1 VDTLTRDTEEAP
13 AFTIAADRDWLTTI
27 RQSLPA
33 ARRVLGS
40 LRPTW
45 HLPGVFAIDPPF
57 LRTAGIRAL
66 VWDVDGT
73 LMHRHAADVAP
84 EVRGALDRLLSADG
98 LRHVLLSNSSEARFA
113 QLCEIFAD
121 IPVVK
126 GYLSASGPVFRV
138 RHGAAERWSRPASG
152 VLRTI
157 RKPDPLLARFALE
170 VLAIS
175 DRTAVAMVGDQY
187 LTDVATANL
196 AGIRSIKVPTLGRA
210 SFPPSVRLLQK
221 VDEWLYR
228 LTV

>member
-1 VDTLTRDTEEAP
+1 MDTLTRTTEQVP
-13 AFTIAADRDWLTTI
+13 AFTIAPDRDWLTTI

-73 LMHRHAADVAP
+73 LTHRHAAELAP
-84 EVRGALDRLLSADG
+84 GVRLALDRLLAADG

-113 QLCEIFAD
+113 QLSEIFAD
-121 IPVVK
+121 VPVVK
-126 GYLSASGPVFRV
+126 GYLSAAGPVFRV
-138 RHGAAERWSRPASG
+138 RHGTVERWSHPASG

-170 VLAIS
+170 VLDIS

-187 LTDVATANL
+187 LTDVATANM
-196 AGIRSIKVPTLGRA
+196 AGIRSIKVPTLGPA
-210 SFPPSVRLLQK
+210 TFPPSVRLLQK